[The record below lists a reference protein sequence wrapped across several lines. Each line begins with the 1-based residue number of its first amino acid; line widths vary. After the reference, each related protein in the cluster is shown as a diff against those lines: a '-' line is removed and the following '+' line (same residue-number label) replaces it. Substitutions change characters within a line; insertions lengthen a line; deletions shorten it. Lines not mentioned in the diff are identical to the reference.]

1 MTAPFC
7 GLLAWFRLPNF
18 SSTIGRP
25 SGWGYSLTSMPTAL
39 RIAAYLRKYP
49 GFAVGTITAAL
60 LSTLLGLVYPRL
72 TGVLIDDV
80 IAKGQADRL
89 PWLVGLLLLVFLGR
103 DGLNAVRILLN
114 NLFEQKVILD
124 LRRDLYLAFQR
135 LSTSWYDHR
144 SSGDL
149 LTRVSED
156 VMNMERMLIDGIEQ
170 GLIAILQLLG
180 VGFILFRIDPIL
192 AAWSLAPIP
201 FLAAGALYY
210 TLTAH
215 PRYRVQRKASSAMN
229 SLLMD
234 HLQGMRQIKTY
245 GWLEEG
251 ARRFEKVAHD
261 VRTASLGIMK
271 AWAFYSPAMAWFAAA
286 GTCLVLW
293 VGGRSVLE
301 GKMAV
306 GELVAFL
313 LYVGM
318 FYEPVGRLH
327 SLNQLIQAGR
337 AAGERVFS
345 ILDAEPEPGHLPT
358 TPLRHLPPR
367 RSSAREVL
375 FQNIHFSYKTGRE
388 VLHGI
393 NLTIPA
399 GTSLA
404 LVGPTGAGKTTLASL
419 VARFHDPTQGQV
431 LLDGTPLPQIPLEEL
446 RREVGVVTQE
456 PFLFQATIREN
467 LELGK
472 PGASDQEIEKVL
484 QAACALDFV
493 RLLSDGWDSKVGER
507 GVRLSA
513 GERQRLS
520 IARALLK
527 DPPVLV
533 LDEATASVDT
543 ATEKQIQLALD
554 HLLAGRTSIVVAH
567 RLSTVRKADAIA
579 VVEAGRIIEMGKHD
593 ELVKKGGLYA
603 RLWSIQSEHTELQ
616 TIEEL
621 FTAS

>member
-1 MTAPFC
+1 M
-7 GLLAWFRLPNF
+7 
-18 SSTIGRP
+18 S
-25 SGWGYSLTSMPTAL
+25 TAL

-49 GFAVGTITAAL
+49 GYAVGTISAAL

-72 TGVLIDDV
+72 TGYLIDDV
-80 IAKGQADRL
+80 IAKGQKDKL

-103 DGLNAVRILLN
+103 DGLNALRILLN

-124 LRRDLYLAFQR
+124 LRRDLYSAFQR

-170 GLIAILQLLG
+170 GLIALLQLFG
-180 VGFILFRIDPIL
+180 VGFILFRIDPLL

-215 PRYRVQRKASSAMN
+215 PRYRVQRKASSALN

-245 GWLEEG
+245 GWLQEG
-251 ARRFEKVAHD
+251 ANRFEKVAQD

-271 AWAFYSPAMAWFAAA
+271 AWAFYSPSMAWFAAA

-293 VGGRSVLE
+293 VGGKSVLE

-345 ILDAEPEPGHLPT
+345 ILDAEPEPGHIPSG
-358 TPLRHLPPR
+358 PLRHLPTR
-367 RSSAREVL
+367 QGSAREVI
-375 FQNIHFSYKTGRE
+375 FKNIHFSYRTGKE

-393 NLTIPA
+393 DLQIPS

-419 VARFHDPTQGQV
+419 VARFHDPTSGEV
-431 LLDGTPLPQIPLEEL
+431 LLDGIPLPLIALEEL

-456 PFLFQATIREN
+456 PFLFQATVREN
-467 LELGK
+467 LELGN
-472 PGASDQEIEKVL
+472 PGATDIDIERVL

-493 RLLSDGWDSKVGER
+493 RALPDGWNSKVGER

-527 DPPVLV
+527 DPPVLI

-579 VVEAGRIIEMGKHD
+579 VVENGRIK
-593 ELVKKGGLYA
+593 ELGDHTTLIRSGGLYSK
-603 RLWSIQSEHTELQ
+603 LWSIQSEHVELH

-621 FTAS
+621 FTAR

>member
-1 MTAPFC
+1 M
-7 GLLAWFRLPNF
+7 
-18 SSTIGRP
+18 S
-25 SGWGYSLTSMPTAL
+25 TAL

-49 GFAVGTITAAL
+49 GFAIGTISAAL

-72 TGVLIDDV
+72 TGYLIDDV
-80 IAKGQADRL
+80 IAKGQKDKL
-89 PWLVGLLLLVFLGR
+89 PWLVGVLLLVFLGR
-103 DGLNAVRILLN
+103 DGLNALRILLN

-124 LRRDLYLAFQR
+124 LRRDLYFAFQR

-170 GLIAILQLLG
+170 GLIALLQLFG
-180 VGFILFRIDPIL
+180 VGFILFRIDPLL

-215 PRYRVQRKASSAMN
+215 PRYRVQRKASSALN

-245 GWLEEG
+245 GWLQEG
-251 ARRFEKVAHD
+251 ANRFEKVAQD
-261 VRTASLGIMK
+261 VRIASLGIMK
-271 AWAFYSPAMAWFAAA
+271 AWAFYSPSMAWFAAA

-293 VGGRSVLE
+293 VGGKSVLD

-345 ILDAEPEPGHLPT
+345 ILDAEPEPGHISSG
-358 TPLRHLPPR
+358 PLRHLPTR
-367 RSSAREVL
+367 QGSAREVT
-375 FQNIHFSYKTGRE
+375 FKNIHFSYRTGKE

-393 NLTIPA
+393 DLKIPS

-419 VARFHDPTQGQV
+419 VARFHDPTSGEV
-431 LLDGTPLPQIPLEEL
+431 LLDGIPLPQIALEEL

-456 PFLFQATIREN
+456 PFLFQATVRQN

-472 PGASDQEIEKVL
+472 PGATDMEIERVL

-493 RLLSDGWDSKVGER
+493 RALPDGWNSKVGER

-527 DPPVLV
+527 DPPVLI

-567 RLSTVRKADAIA
+567 RLSTVRKATVIA
-579 VVEAGRIIEMGKHD
+579 VVENGRIK
-593 ELVKKGGLYA
+593 ELGDHTTLIRSGGLYSK
-603 RLWSIQSEHTELQ
+603 LWSIQSEHVELH

-621 FTAS
+621 FTAR

>member
-1 MTAPFC
+1 M
-7 GLLAWFRLPNF
+7 
-18 SSTIGRP
+18 S
-25 SGWGYSLTSMPTAL
+25 TAL
-39 RIAAYLRKYP
+39 RIASYLRKYP
-49 GFAVGTITAAL
+49 GYAIGTVAAAL
-60 LSTLLGLVYPRL
+60 VSTLLGLVYPRL

-80 IAKGQADRL
+80 IAKGQGDRL

-103 DGLNAVRILLN
+103 DGLNALRILLN

-124 LRRDLYLAFQR
+124 LRRDLYSAFQR

-170 GLIAILQLLG
+170 GLIALLQLFG
-180 VGFILFRIDPIL
+180 VGFILFRIDPLL

-251 ARRFEKVAHD
+251 ANRFEKVAQE

-271 AWAFYSPAMAWFAAA
+271 AWAFYSPSMAWFAAA

-293 VGGRSVLE
+293 VGGRSVLD

-318 FYEPVGRLH
+318 FYEPVSRLH

-337 AAGERVFS
+337 AAGERVFA
-345 ILDAEPEPGHLPT
+345 ILDAEPEPGHIAAS
-358 TPLRHLPPR
+358 PLRALPPR
-367 RSSAREVL
+367 EGSAREVI
-375 FQNIHFSYKTGRE
+375 FKGIHFSYRTGRE

-393 NLTIPA
+393 DLQIPA

-404 LVGPTGAGKTTLASL
+404 LVGPTGAGKTTLATL
-419 VARFHDPTQGQV
+419 VARFHDPTSGEV
-431 LLDGTPLPQIPLEEL
+431 LLDGVPLPQISL
-446 RREVGVVTQE
+446 RDLRHEVGVVTQE

-472 PGASDQEIEKVL
+472 PDATDVEIEKVL
-484 QAACALDFV
+484 RAACALDFV
-493 RLLSDGWDSKVGER
+493 QALADGWNSKVGER

-527 DPPVLV
+527 DPPVLI

-543 ATEKQIQLALD
+543 ATEKQIQMALD

-567 RLSTVRKADAIA
+567 RLSTVRKADKIA
-579 VVEAGRIIEMGKHD
+579 VVESGRIL
-593 ELVKKGGLYA
+593 ELGNHESLIRSGGLYA
-603 RLWSIQSEHTELQ
+603 KLWSIQSEHADLH

-621 FTAS
+621 FTAR

>member
-1 MTAPFC
+1 M
-7 GLLAWFRLPNF
+7 
-18 SSTIGRP
+18 S
-25 SGWGYSLTSMPTAL
+25 TAL
-39 RIAAYLRKYP
+39 RIASYLRKYP
-49 GFAVGTITAAL
+49 GYAIGTISAAL

-80 IAKGQADRL
+80 IAKGQGDRL

-103 DGLNAVRILLN
+103 DGLNALRILLN

-124 LRRDLYLAFQR
+124 LRRDLYTAFQR

-170 GLIAILQLLG
+170 GLIAFLQLFG
-180 VGFILFRIDPIL
+180 VGIILFRIDPLL

-251 ARRFEKVAHD
+251 ANRFEKVAQD

-271 AWAFYSPAMAWFAAA
+271 AWAFYSPSMAWFAAA

-337 AAGERVFS
+337 AAGERVFA
-345 ILDAEPEPGHLPT
+345 ILDAEPEPGHIT
-358 TPLRHLPPR
+358 TSPLRALPPR
-367 RSSAREVL
+367 EGSAREVI
-375 FQNIHFSYKTGRE
+375 FKNIHFTYRTGRE

-393 NLTIPA
+393 DLQIPA

-404 LVGPTGAGKTTLASL
+404 LVGPTGAGKTTLATL
-419 VARFHDPTQGQV
+419 VARFHDPTSGEV
-431 LLDGTPLPQIPLEEL
+431 LLDGVPLPQISLKDL
-446 RREVGVVTQE
+446 RHEVGVVTQE

-472 PGASDQEIEKVL
+472 PHATDIEIEKVL
-484 QAACALDFV
+484 RAACALDFV
-493 RLLSDGWDSKVGER
+493 QALADGWNSKVGER

-527 DPPVLV
+527 DPPVLI

-543 ATEKQIQLALD
+543 ATEKQIQMALD

-567 RLSTVRKADAIA
+567 RLSTVRKADKIA
-579 VVEAGRIIEMGKHD
+579 VVDAGRIL
-593 ELVKKGGLYA
+593 ELGNHESLICSGGLYA
-603 RLWSIQSEHTELQ
+603 KLWSIQSEHADLH

-621 FTAS
+621 FTAQ

>member
-1 MTAPFC
+1 M
-7 GLLAWFRLPNF
+7 
-18 SSTIGRP
+18 S
-25 SGWGYSLTSMPTAL
+25 TAL

-49 GFAVGTITAAL
+49 GYAVGTISAAL

-72 TGVLIDDV
+72 TGYLIDDV
-80 IAKGQADRL
+80 IAKGQKDKL

-103 DGLNAVRILLN
+103 DGLNALRILLN

-124 LRRDLYLAFQR
+124 LRRDLYSAFQR

-170 GLIAILQLLG
+170 GLIALLQLFG
-180 VGFILFRIDPIL
+180 VGFILFRIDPFL

-215 PRYRVQRKASSAMN
+215 PRYRIQRKASSALN

-245 GWLEEG
+245 GWLQEG
-251 ARRFEKVAHD
+251 ENRFEKVAQD

-271 AWAFYSPAMAWFAAA
+271 AWAFYSPSMAWFAAA

-293 VGGRSVLE
+293 VGGRSVLD

-313 LYVGM
+313 LYVAM

-345 ILDAEPEPGHLPT
+345 ILDAEPEPGHVPKG
-358 TPLRHLPPR
+358 PLRQLPPR
-367 RSSAREVL
+367 QGSAREVI
-375 FQNIHFSYKTGRE
+375 FKNIHFSYRTSKE

-393 NLTIPA
+393 DLKIPS

-419 VARFHDPTQGQV
+419 VARFHDPTSGEV
-431 LLDGTPLPQIPLEEL
+431 LLDGTPLPQIGLEEL

-456 PFLFQATIREN
+456 PFLFQATVREN

-472 PGASDQEIEKVL
+472 PGATDIEIERVL

-493 RLLSDGWDSKVGER
+493 RALPDGWNSKVGER

-527 DPPVLV
+527 DPPVLI

-567 RLSTVRKADAIA
+567 RLSTVRKATVIA
-579 VVEAGRIIEMGKHD
+579 VVEHGRIK
-593 ELVKKGGLYA
+593 ELGDHTTLIRSGGLYSK
-603 RLWSIQSEHTELQ
+603 LWSIQSEHVELH

-621 FTAS
+621 FTAR

>member
-1 MTAPFC
+1 
-7 GLLAWFRLPNF
+7 
-18 SSTIGRP
+18 
-25 SGWGYSLTSMPTAL
+25 MPVAL

-49 GFAVGTITAAL
+49 GYAVGTISAAL

-72 TGVLIDDV
+72 TGYLIDDV
-80 IAKGQADRL
+80 IAKGQKDRL
-89 PWLVGLLLLVFLGR
+89 PWLVGVLLLVFLGR
-103 DGLNAVRILLN
+103 DGLNALRILLN

-124 LRRDLYLAFQR
+124 LRRDLYSAFQR

-170 GLIAILQLLG
+170 GLIALLQLFG
-180 VGFILFRIDPIL
+180 VGFILFRIDPLL

-215 PRYRVQRKASSAMN
+215 PRYRIQRKASSALN

-234 HLQGMRQIKTY
+234 HLQGMKQIKTY
-245 GWLEEG
+245 GWLQEG
-251 ARRFEKVAHD
+251 ANRFEKVAQD

-271 AWAFYSPAMAWFAAA
+271 AWAFYSPSMAWLAAA

-293 VGGRSVLE
+293 VGGRSVLD

-345 ILDAEPEPGHLPT
+345 ILDAEPEPGHLPSA
-358 TPLRHLPPR
+358 PLVKLPAR
-367 RSSAREVL
+367 QGSAREVI
-375 FQNIHFSYKTGRE
+375 FKNIHFSYRTGKE

-393 NLTIPA
+393 DLKIPA

-419 VARFHDPTQGQV
+419 VARFHDPTSGEV
-431 LLDGTPLPQIPLEEL
+431 LLDGTPLFRIALEEL

-456 PFLFQATIREN
+456 PFLFQATVREN

-472 PGASDQEIEKVL
+472 PGATDMEIERVL

-493 RLLSDGWDSKVGER
+493 RALPDGWNSKVGER

-527 DPPVLV
+527 DPPVLI

-554 HLLAGRTSIVVAH
+554 HLLSGRTSIVVAH

-579 VVEAGRIIEMGKHD
+579 VVEHGKIIELGSHE
-593 ELVKKGGLYA
+593 ELTRSGGLYSK
-603 RLWSIQSEHTELQ
+603 LWSIQSEHAEIR
-616 TIEEL
+616 TIEGL
-621 FTAS
+621 LSVN